1 MTESFSNTAYQIL
14 GGQVGESDMNSAL
27 EMSNFDVEKGRLFPW
42 SHITLRMA
50 VEQDFNVFTLFF

>member
-1 MTESFSNTAYQIL
+1 MTESFRNTAYQIL

-42 SHITLRMA
+42 SHIT
-50 VEQDFNVFTLFF
+50 